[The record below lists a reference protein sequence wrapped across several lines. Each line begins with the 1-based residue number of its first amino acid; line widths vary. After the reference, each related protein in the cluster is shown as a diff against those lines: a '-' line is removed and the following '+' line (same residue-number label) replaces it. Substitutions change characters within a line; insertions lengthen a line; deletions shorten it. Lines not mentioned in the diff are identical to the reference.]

1 METKFLARGRN
12 LLGHWKL
19 LLTDVNY
26 FPYLHLV
33 IAVLFQATIF
43 CSFWYYCRRAP
54 APYLANCRFMSSLN
68 NQTIVYL
75 RIIVVTVAAA
85 LVFDLLLDLYSFR
98 ITSKKTDE
106 NLTQLNSSTSWKEF
120 TLRCMFVACFSQPN
134 IIMLFVP
141 RNEYAIVVAVA
152 TTQVQSVMFFSIC
165 LFVVSYAY
173 HSTIPQRCFSIAL
186 SLTFVTGQLVTFYAS
201 MAGCPTTWNHH
212 IRNLGTVL
220 YVVPPILYLMISLY
234 LSRNLLLTFRASS
247 ANSKLPNKEL
257 LFVANCSLA
266 SVWFV
271 FKFAMAAYHQSL
283 FIPRLVAA
291 NTAIFDVI
299 VILIALMATI
309 YRAWSARLE
318 SKKAQV
324 IRYFISVSLS
334 DNSQMTLT

>member
-1 METKFLARGRN
+1 METKFLARGRK

-19 LLTDVNY
+19 LLTDVNC

-43 CSFWYYCRRAP
+43 CSFWYYCQRSP

-106 NLTQLNSSTSWKEF
+106 PLTQLNSSTSWKEF
-120 TLRCMFVACFSQPN
+120 TLRCMFVVCFSQPN

-173 HSTIPQRCFSIAL
+173 HSTIPQRCFSITL

-201 MAGCPTTWNHH
+201 MAACPTTWNHH

-291 NTAIFDVI
+291 NSAIFDVI

-324 IRYFISVSLS
+324 INFLSLRFYLIIP
-334 DNSQMTLT
+334 N